1 MQNLQGILMFHVKPS
16 RALLQGRLSRHLV
29 PTQILALIRY
39 LRLRWLPQMIGG
51 DLADMDTRAIIQV
64 TQTLKQRA

>member
-1 MQNLQGILMFHVKPS
+1 MKNLQGILMFHVKPS
-16 RALLQGRLSRHLV
+16 RALLQGRLSRHPV